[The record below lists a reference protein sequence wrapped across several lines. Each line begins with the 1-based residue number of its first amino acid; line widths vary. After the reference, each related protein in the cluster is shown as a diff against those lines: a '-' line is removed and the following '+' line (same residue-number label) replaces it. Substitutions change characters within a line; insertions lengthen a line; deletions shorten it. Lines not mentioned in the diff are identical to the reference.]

1 MYVVTVG
8 HVMSEPHPQSS
19 WQPVSAEEFA
29 DWFDSD
35 GRLVREVT
43 MRQRVFEGTCVSAR
57 FPTSFLCCLPV
68 TSPPSLP
75 HLTAGIHP
83 SCRRR
88 LWKFLF
94 ELYPVSSTHREQKTI
109 DLENRSQYQ
118 ALCHRWEVLDKAVQ
132 LPDDDLSEA
141 PPYMEL
147 SDDEDD
153 SNSCT
158 PSGGGASRGPGR
170 AVSDPIPE
178 ELLHSH
184 SNGSMGTRLKSPSV
198 ENIDGTP
205 QCNDAAVQGS
215 GGQEGAETVA
225 MAADSTVDRGAT
237 NGGQFLPV

>member
-1 MYVVTVG
+1 
-8 HVMSEPHPQSS
+8 MSEPQPQSS

-29 DWFDSD
+29 DSFDSD

-43 MRQRVFEGTCVSAR
+43 MRQRVFECTCVSAR

-68 TSPPSLP
+68 TAPPSLP

-94 ELYPVSSTHREQKTI
+94 ELRPVSSTHREQKTI

-118 ALCHRWEVLDKAVQ
+118 ALCSRWEVLDK
-132 LPDDDLSEA
+132 
-141 PPYMEL
+141 
-147 SDDEDD
+147 DD
-153 SNSCT
+153 SNCCT
-158 PSGGGASRGPGR
+158 PSCGGASRGPGR
-170 AVSDPIPE
+170 TVSDPIPE

-198 ENIDGTP
+198 ENIDRTLQRNMIQ
-205 QCNDAAVQGS
+205 QCR
-215 GGQEGAETVA
+215 GQEVRKGRRLLLWQRITSALLWTEEPLMEV
-225 MAADSTVDRGAT
+225 S
-237 NGGQFLPV
+237 FCLYS

>member
-1 MYVVTVG
+1 M
-8 HVMSEPHPQSS
+8 
-19 WQPVSAEEFA
+19 
-29 DWFDSD
+29 
-35 GRLVREVT
+35 
-43 MRQRVFEGTCVSAR
+43 
-57 FPTSFLCCLPV
+57 
-68 TSPPSLP
+68 
-75 HLTAGIHP
+75 
-83 SCRRR
+83 
-88 LWKFLF
+88 
-94 ELYPVSSTHREQKTI
+94 
-109 DLENRSQYQ
+109 
-118 ALCHRWEVLDKAVQ
+118 Q

-158 PSGGGASRGPGR
+158 PSGGGVSRGPGR

-178 ELLHSH
+178 ELLHPH

-205 QCNDAAVQGS
+205 QCNDAVVQGS
-215 GGQEGAETVA
+215 GGQEGAGTVA